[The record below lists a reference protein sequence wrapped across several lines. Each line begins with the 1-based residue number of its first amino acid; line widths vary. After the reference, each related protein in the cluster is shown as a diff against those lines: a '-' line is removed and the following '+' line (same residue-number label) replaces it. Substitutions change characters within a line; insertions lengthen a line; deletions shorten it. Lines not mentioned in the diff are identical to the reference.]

1 MVLVGKWTCYQLAPS
16 RTSKQ
21 SVCKL
26 KQLPQ
31 AFCIALRTNELWNV
45 CGHQLFVLFWKAKS
59 LQCVNVGPLQ
69 VLVSISCFTWVGCN
83 CPHRQVYVRQT
94 KKYPCAIKIPLVWPP
109 GSQSS
114 LPIPRPSN
122 LSFSQLWIVSEHD
135 LPCFQAVRLHTR
147 SDQNLKGKLPEE
159 KNILSQ
165 SLTSTCYQNCAREFH
180 CNSGLLTS
188 TWLSKML
195 HGVKTWLEPS
205 HNPEPQF
212 NRIIQPPFYS
222 DILKHIMQLS
232 WNRAVTSD
240 RLWAKGRS
248 WGHPRLLSRKS
259 LHSWQFF
266 KNFCLF
272 TGSLTVT
279 TPTSAKQSFLQLH
292 GGSSHLFQ
300 PFLNDP
306 IQIFGRKKQAESWW
320 KFIVVHSL

>member
-1 MVLVGKWTCYQLAPS
+1 MSCETSVAINSLYSFERRRVCNVSMWVHYRYLSASVALPGWVATAHTDRCMFAKQKNIHVQSRFLWFDHLVHNL
-16 RTSKQ
+16 
-21 SVCKL
+21 
-26 KQLPQ
+26 
-31 AFCIALRTNELWNV
+31 
-45 CGHQLFVLFWKAKS
+45 LFQFL
-59 LQCVNVGPLQ
+59 
-69 VLVSISCFTWVGCN
+69 
-83 CPHRQVYVRQT
+83 VRQT
-94 KKYPCAIKIPLVWPP
+94 WALVSFELWANTIYPASRQSDCIRAAIK
-109 GSQSS
+109 
-114 LPIPRPSN
+114 
-122 LSFSQLWIVSEHD
+122 
-135 LPCFQAVRLHTR
+135 T
-147 SDQNLKGKLPEE
+147 LKGKLPEE